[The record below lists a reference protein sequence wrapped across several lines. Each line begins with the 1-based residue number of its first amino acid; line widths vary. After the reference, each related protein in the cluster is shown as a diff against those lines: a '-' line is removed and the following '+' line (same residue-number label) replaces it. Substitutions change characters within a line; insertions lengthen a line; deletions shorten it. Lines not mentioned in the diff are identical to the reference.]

1 MIEQFFSRDTITATR
16 WKNGGGVTR
25 EVAKSPSQAPFW
37 RVSIANVDQE
47 GPFSSFEGLDRILTV
62 IEGKGMVLRTY
73 ERGSGSRSPQ
83 SSALFWN
90 RGDRWVVAQW
100 ANSGLQLNFRWV
112 KTCCRCIC
120 Y

>member
-47 GPFSSFEGLDRILTV
+47 GPFSSFVDLDRILTV
-62 IEGKGMVLRTY
+62 IEGKGMVLAHKNGDLVADLHIQCTFLDQMRSMGCCPMGQFRT
-73 ERGSGSRSPQ
+73 S
-83 SSALFWN
+83 
-90 RGDRWVVAQW
+90 
-100 ANSGLQLNFRWV
+100 
-112 KTCCRCIC
+112 T
-120 Y
+120 